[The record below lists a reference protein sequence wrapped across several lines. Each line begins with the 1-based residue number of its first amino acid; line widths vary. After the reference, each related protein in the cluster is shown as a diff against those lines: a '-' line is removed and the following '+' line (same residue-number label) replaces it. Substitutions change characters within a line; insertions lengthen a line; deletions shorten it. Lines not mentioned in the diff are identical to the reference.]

1 MTKTKKVRAKTD
13 FGKTKKDYLAV
24 KIIVFTIFIIYTA
37 TLIFAMV
44 WAILASLKGNLE
56 YKQGTS
62 IFPKEWLFSNYVEA
76 FKQVSANGNNM
87 FVMLWNSI
95 WYSFGGAALGVFT
108 STITAYVVAK
118 YRFPGRGIIYGMAL
132 VTMMIPIVGSF
143 PSQYMVYT
151 KLNILDTPFLLI
163 TKAAGFGFNFVVL
176 YSFFKTLSWT
186 YAEAGFIDGAGHLKV
201 FFKIM
206 LPQALPV
213 MGSLFIVSVV
223 QLWNNYMEPILF
235 LQSYPT
241 LSSGL
246 YIFQLE
252 MSRDFNYP
260 ILFAGLIIS
269 VIPVII
275 IFVCFQNTMME
286 SMSVGGIKG

>member
-1 MTKTKKVRAKTD
+1 MKTKKIEARTD
-13 FGKTKKDYLAV
+13 FGKPSKGYLAV
-24 KIIVFTIFIIYTA
+24 KIIVFVIFVLYTA
-37 TLIFAMV
+37 TLVFAMI

-56 YKQGTS
+56 YKQGGS
-62 IFPKEWLFSNYVEA
+62 MFPKEWLFSNYVEA
-76 FKQVSANGNNM
+76 FKQVSANGSNM

-95 WYSFGGAALGVFT
+95 WYSFGGAALGVIT
-108 STITAYVVAK
+108 STVTAYVVAK
-118 YRFPGRGIIYGMAL
+118 YKFPGRTLIYGIAL
-132 VTMMIPIVGSF
+132 LTMMIPIVGSF
-143 PSQYMVYT
+143 PSQYLVYSE
-151 KLNILDTPFLLI
+151 LRILDSPLQLV
-163 TKAAGFGFNFVVL
+163 TKAAGFGFNFIVL
-176 YSFFKTLSWT
+176 YAFFKTLSWT
-186 YAEAGFIDGAGHLKV
+186 YAEAGFIDGASHMRV
-201 FFKIM
+201 FLKIM

>member
-1 MTKTKKVRAKTD
+1 MKTKKIEARTD
-13 FGKTKKDYLAV
+13 FGKPSKGYLAV
-24 KIIVFTIFIIYTA
+24 KIIVFVIFVLYTA
-37 TLIFAMV
+37 TLVFAMI

-56 YKQGTS
+56 YKQGGS
-62 IFPKEWLFSNYVEA
+62 MFPKEWLFSNYIEA
-76 FKQVSANGNNM
+76 FKQVSANGSNM

-95 WYSFGGAALGVFT
+95 WYSFGGAALGVIT
-108 STITAYVVAK
+108 STVTAYVVAK
-118 YRFPGRGIIYGMAL
+118 YKFPGRTLIYGIAL
-132 VTMMIPIVGSF
+132 LTMMIPIVGSF
-143 PSQYMVYT
+143 PSQYLVYSE
-151 KLNILDTPFLLI
+151 LRILDSPLQLV
-163 TKAAGFGFNFVVL
+163 TKAAGFGFNFIVL
-176 YSFFKTLSWT
+176 YAFFKTLSWT
-186 YAEAGFIDGAGHLKV
+186 YAEAGFIDGASHMRV
-201 FFKIM
+201 FLKIM